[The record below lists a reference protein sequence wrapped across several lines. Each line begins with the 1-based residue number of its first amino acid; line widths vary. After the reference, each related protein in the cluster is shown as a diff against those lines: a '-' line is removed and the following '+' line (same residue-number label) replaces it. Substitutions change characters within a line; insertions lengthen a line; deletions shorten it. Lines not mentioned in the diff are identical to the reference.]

1 MDRGS
6 SSATLVRGC
15 QLVKG
20 LSMSLGSD
28 AEYAALL
35 KQKEDL
41 EASSSNWNIHQHPI
55 DLLKPLGLVFWSGL
69 LGNHHLENKMEKIKI
84 IGLPI

>member
-41 EASSSNWNIHQHPI
+41 EASSSN
-55 DLLKPLGLVFWSGL
+55 
-69 LGNHHLENKMEKIKI
+69 
-84 IGLPI
+84 